1 MIAIL
6 NNYKVKLYNIEF
18 QAKNNFISSK
28 VKKIYIIN
36 LKKDVIRR
44 HYILVLMKKYKINFT
59 LVVVEKIDDYFWTQL
74 NQNGLSR
81 GEIGCCLS
89 HLYCLNDVIENGYEN
104 CIIFEDD
111 IIFHKQF
118 HILFE
123 QVFCKG
129 IDYDF
134 LMLGACDFSFA
145 SIHSKHVSNGLY
157 RIDPSAKKVYG
168 AHANYY
174 SFAGA
179 KKMFELKSN
188 MDDFSF
194 FDKDYRLMFETFPTS
209 AFICYPN
216 LVVSDI
222 STTNLDHEYPFLS
235 VQENNYYKKCFL
247 DFRFHD
253 YHFIY
258 LDLFLK
264 HKDVQISEDDTYE
277 SFMTRLLERTFFNS
291 EKVRQIKT
299 RLSFDFFL
307 LKDFIPLFDE
317 VQCKDKK
324 GIY

>member
-1 MIAIL
+1 MITVL
-6 NNYKVKLYNIEF
+6 NNYKAKFYNIEF
-18 QAKNNFISSK
+18 QGISNFTCAK

-36 LKKDVIRR
+36 LKKDVVRR
-44 HYILVLMKKYKINFT
+44 HYIATLMKKYKINFT
-59 LVVVEKIDDYFWTQL
+59 LVVVEKIDDFFWSSL
-74 NQNGLSR
+74 NQNGSLTR

-89 HLYCLNDVIENGYEN
+89 HLYCLKDVIDHGYEN

-111 IIFHKQF
+111 IILHKQF
-118 HILFE
+118 HTLFE
-123 QVFCKG
+123 EVFCKG

-145 SIHSKHVSNGLY
+145 SIHSKHVFNGLY

-174 SFAGA
+174 SLAGA
-179 KKMFELKSN
+179 KKMFDLKSN
-188 MDDFSF
+188 MEEFSF
-194 FDKDYRLMFETFPTS
+194 FDKDYEPMFESFPKS
-209 AFICYPN
+209 SFICYPN

-258 LDLFLK
+258 LDFFIK
-264 HKDVQISEDDTYE
+264 NKDVKIMDDDTYE
-277 SFMTRLLERTFFNS
+277 SFMTRLLERTFFNG
-291 EKVRQIKT
+291 EKVRQIKN
-299 RLSFDFFL
+299 RLSLDFFL
-307 LKDFIPLFDE
+307 LKDLKLIIQEQNL
-317 VQCKDKK
+317 
-324 GIY
+324 

>member
-1 MIAIL
+1 MITLL
-6 NNYKVKLYNIEF
+6 NNYKVKFYNVGFHSI
-18 QAKNNFISSK
+18 NNFICSK
-28 VKKIYIIN
+28 LNKIYVIN

-59 LVVVEKIDDYFWTQL
+59 LVVVEKIDDFFWTRL
-74 NQNGLSR
+74 NQKGLSR

-89 HLYCLNDVIENGYEN
+89 HLYCLKDVIENEYEN

-111 IIFHKQF
+111 IIFHKNF
-118 HILFE
+118 HRLFE

-129 IDYDF
+129 MDYDF

-145 SIHSKHVSNGLY
+145 SIHSKQVSNSLY

-174 SFAGA
+174 SLAGA

-188 MDDFSF
+188 INDFSF
-194 FDKDYRLMFETFPTS
+194 FDKDYVPMFEAFPKS

-235 VQENNYYKKCFL
+235 IQENNYYKKCFL
-247 DFRFHD
+247 DFRFSD

-264 HKDVQISEDDTYE
+264 HKDVQIRDDDNYE
-277 SFMTRLLERTFFNS
+277 SLVTRLLERTFFNG
-291 EKVRQIKT
+291 EKVREIKG

-307 LKDFIPLFDE
+307 LKDFIPLFDQ
-317 VQCKDKK
+317 V
-324 GIY
+324 